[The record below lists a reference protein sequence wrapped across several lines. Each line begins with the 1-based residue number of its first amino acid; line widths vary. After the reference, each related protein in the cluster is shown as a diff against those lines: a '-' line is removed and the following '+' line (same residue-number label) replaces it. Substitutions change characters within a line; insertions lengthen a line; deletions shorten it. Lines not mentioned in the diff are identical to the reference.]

1 MYKLICQKPAI
12 FYLAFL
18 SGIIAVHISFFQVSI
33 VLRMYNFVDMYLE
46 ISGFAI

>member
-1 MYKLICQKPAI
+1 MYKIICQKPAL
-12 FYLAFL
+12 FYLPFL
-18 SGIIAVHISFFQVSI
+18 SAIMAVLNSFFQVSI